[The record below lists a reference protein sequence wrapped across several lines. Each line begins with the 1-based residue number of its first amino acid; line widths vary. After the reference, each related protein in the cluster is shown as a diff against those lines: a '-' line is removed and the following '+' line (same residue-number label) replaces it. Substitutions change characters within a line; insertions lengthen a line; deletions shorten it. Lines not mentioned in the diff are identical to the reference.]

1 MTQDSFERAAVG
13 GMLAFPVSVGLLG
26 VVGMVLALLQLAH
39 DTAQAL
45 TAAGPAGLGIGITIS
60 LRKGGK

>member
-13 GMLAFPVSVGLLG
+13 GLLAFAASVGLLST
-26 VVGMVLALLQLAH
+26 VGLLLVLAEQAAH
-39 DTAQAL
+39 
-45 TAAGPAGLGIGITIS
+45 TAAAIGAAAPAGVGITIS